1 MYHTLGEQWPIESDA
16 HKFSQVQK
24 EMMPFQTSSTTIRNG
39 AISDIRY
46 AGDERKAI
54 CTELGRGIVSVTW
67 LERMKKLVALGKHEQ
82 IEFVPTPL
90 AKLNKM
96 QEELDYISSADTG
109 LSYAYATDDDDR
121 SSSDESSRGAGKPS
135 TKWAE
140 LQEDRQPPKSPE
152 KSKDDRFV
160 LPPCKDLLC
169 KSAFNEVPHSFED
182 CDTAKECRG
191 TCCPD
196 CLARVAL
203 MLKRTAD
210 PEDSGPTDEPRSD
223 RPFAFNAADD
233 AQPND
238 PAADAPFVFDA
249 QRDETSAADA
259 DKQRS
264 QPPRRAYVGASK
276 YALPGKQ
283 SAKSGA
289 GQEAVA
295 GSSGDAANGDSAKA
309 AAAGTESAAGRSG
322 DRAKSKDKSRSSIKP
337 KLTARDW
344 TERYLRI
351 AEKSKFFDE
360 PIGDLY
366 EFNIDI

>member
-16 HKFSQVQK
+16 HKFAQVQK
-24 EMMPFQTSSTTIRNG
+24 EMMPFQTSCSTIRNG
-39 AISDIRY
+39 AMSDIRY

-109 LSYAYATDDDDR
+109 LSYAYATDDDR
-121 SSSDESSRGAGKPS
+121 SSSDDSSEGARKPS
-135 TKWAE
+135 KWAE
-140 LQEDRQPPKSPE
+140 LQEDPVPSRSPTKPNDE
-152 KSKDDRFV
+152 RFV
-160 LPPCKDLLC
+160 LPPCKDFNC
-169 KSAFNEVPHSFED
+169 KSALNAVPHSAED
-182 CDTAKECRG
+182 CDPTKECRG
-191 TCCPD
+191 TCCSD
-196 CLARVAL
+196 CLARVAA
-203 MLKRTAD
+203 MPKRTAD
-210 PEDSGPTDEPRSD
+210 AEEGGPNDEPRSE
-223 RPFAFNAADD
+223 RSFAFNAADD
-233 AQPND
+233 ARPNG
-238 PAADAPFVFDA
+238 PAADAPFVFEA

-264 QPPRRAYVGASK
+264 QPSRRAYVGASK

-295 GSSGDAANGDSAKA
+295 GPSDAANGDSAKA
-309 AAAGTESAAGRSG
+309 ATAAGTETAAGRSG